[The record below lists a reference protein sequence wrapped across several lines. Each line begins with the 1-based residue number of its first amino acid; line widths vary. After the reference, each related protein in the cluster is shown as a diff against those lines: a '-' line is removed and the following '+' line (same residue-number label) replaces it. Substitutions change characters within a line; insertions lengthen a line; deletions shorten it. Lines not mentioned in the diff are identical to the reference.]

1 MIEVSVLTGILEKFC
16 HSLKKSDSSEAY
28 IGIMSR
34 IIYNISDIMIKVR
47 WKRKGL
53 YIVKI

>member
-1 MIEVSVLTGILEKFC
+1 MIEVYVLTGILVKFC
-16 HSLKKSDSSEAY
+16 HRLKKSNSSKAY